1 MLVVNPASPSSL
13 QAAWQRFQQ
22 APHRPCFAAGAL
34 AVVSLALWWWIMLQ
48 WPHPGHWPAV
58 MVHGL
63 MMPLGVFPL
72 FMFGFIFT
80 AGPRWLNVDAVT
92 GLAPLAVAYLSGILL
107 SLLGFALGGA
117 APLPGLL
124 SMAACWT
131 WACWRWWRCI
141 RFSSVEDRRHAKR
154 LLLAFAMAP
163 TALLIAVLWVG
174 SGDGRWWLLARSL
187 SLWAFLLPVFLVV
200 SHRMLPFFTQAVFPQ
215 KLAWRPPQLL
225 DGWLAACGLMALGSS
240 LQWRWLSITA
250 GLLLTA
256 SLGYTSWRW
265 GLRLSLQNRL
275 LAMLHLSFAWLAPAA
290 LLQTLGDLGVPVG
303 SAPAHALGLGFCVTM
318 LVGFVTRVSLGHS
331 GQPLQA
337 DRGYWCLYLGL
348 HSIAALRV
356 LVALLGL
363 APVWLHVVSTAW
375 LLLML
380 LWAGRVLPIYWQ
392 ARRDGKPG

>member
-1 MLVVNPASPSSL
+1 MLVDNPTPPSPL
-13 QAAWQRFQQ
+13 QAAWQRFQL
-22 APHRPCFAAGAL
+22 APHRPCFAAGVL
-34 AVVSLALWWWIMLQ
+34 AAVSLALWWWAMLQ
-48 WPHPGHWPAV
+48 WPQPGHWPAV

-92 GLAPLAVAYLSGILL
+92 GLTPLAAAYLAGIAL
-107 SLLGFALGGA
+107 SLLGFALGGR

-124 SMAACWT
+124 LMAGCWL

-141 RFSSVEDRRHAKR
+141 RASSVADRRHAQR
-154 LLLAFAMAP
+154 LLLAFCIAP
-163 TALLIAVLWVG
+163 LTLLVAITWIGL
-174 SGDGRWWLLARSL
+174 GDGRWWLLGRSL
-187 SLWAFLLPVFLVV
+187 ALWAFLLPVFLVV

-215 KLAWRPPQLL
+215 KLAWRPPLL
-225 DGWLAACGLMALGSS
+225 LNGWLSASGLLALGSG
-240 LQWRWLSITA
+240 LQWAWLEAAA
-250 GLLLTA
+250 GLLLAA
-256 SLGYTSWRW
+256 SLAYTSWRW
-265 GLRLSLQNRL
+265 GIVLSLQNRL
-275 LAMLHLSFAWLAPAA
+275 LAMLHLSFAWLAPAV
-290 LLQTLGDLGVPVG
+290 LLQVLGTLGVAVG

-337 DRGYWCLYLGL
+337 DRGYWAIYLGL
-348 HSIAALRV
+348 HGVAALRV

-363 APVWLHVVSTAW
+363 APSWLHAVSAAW

-380 LWAGRVLPIYWQ
+380 LWAARVLPIYWQ
-392 ARRDGKPG
+392 VRLDGKPG